1 MCGIAGC
8 FKPKWAAH
16 RESSRIVERMI
27 HTLIHRGPDSGG
39 LWSSENGEICLGHRR
54 LSIIDLSPSGAQ
66 PMHGQDRAQV
76 ITYNGEIYNYLE
88 LCKELQQ
95 QNISFRGHSDTE
107 VLLAAIDRWGFVKAL
122 EKLVGMFAIALWDS
136 RSRKLFLARD
146 RAGKKPLY
154 YYNDGK
160 SFYFSSEIK
169 AFKGHD
175 ELKLT
180 IDEEAVSHYLS
191 LGYIPCPLTIYKE
204 IREVPPGHYMIVNS
218 SLDLNSGVYW
228 RYHSG
233 ECLKRSISFQDIVEK
248 TDSLL
253 SDAIRLRLRADVPV
267 GIFLSGGID
276 SGLITAIASK
286 VSGQQIKTFT
296 VGFDSET
303 FDESFP
309 ARLVAKKYATDHSE
323 IRLPSRL
330 DDLLPE
336 IVNAYD
342 EPFADPS
349 AVPTFAVAK
358 AASSHIKVI
367 LNGEGADELFG
378 GYRRHQAMKYLVNIA
393 NLIKFIPEKFWRIMV
408 DSLPVPRKS
417 RTIYAFFHR
426 FSRGVP
432 ESPFER
438 YLVWGSDGFTE
449 KEKSLFLGEDTTA
462 QHYTAKYLEIYFS
475 WLETSDPVK
484 HFMALDFLS
493 MMVDSL
499 LVKMDI
505 ATMAHG
511 LEARCPFLDHRLVE
525 TVSCLPVRTLMSGHQ
540 SKPVLRELAKRYLP
554 VELVTAPKRGFEIP
568 LIQWMND
575 YLFSMTR
582 DLCKSSNGIIS
593 QLFDQKALDR
603 LFEKPAWMDEERW
616 AKRMWIIMMLALWD
630 YQK

>member
-1 MCGIAGC
+1 
-8 FKPKWAAH
+8 
-16 RESSRIVERMI
+16 
-27 HTLIHRGPDSGG
+27 
-39 LWSSENGEICLGHRR
+39 
-54 LSIIDLSPSGAQ
+54 
-66 PMHGQDRAQV
+66 
-76 ITYNGEIYNYLE
+76 
-88 LCKELQQ
+88 
-95 QNISFRGHSDTE
+95 
-107 VLLAAIDRWGFVKAL
+107 
-122 EKLVGMFAIALWDS
+122 
-136 RSRKLFLARD
+136 
-146 RAGKKPLY
+146 
-154 YYNDGK
+154 
-160 SFYFSSEIK
+160 
-169 AFKGHD
+169 
-175 ELKLT
+175 
-180 IDEEAVSHYLS
+180 
-191 LGYIPCPLTIYKE
+191 LTIYKE
-204 IREVPPGHYMIVNS
+204 VREVPPGHYMIVNS
-218 SLDLNSGVYW
+218 SLNLNSGSYW
-228 RYHSG
+228 RYPSG
-233 ECLKRSISFQDIVEK
+233 VPIKRSISFQDAVEK

-267 GIFLSGGID
+267 GVFLSGGID

-296 VGFDSET
+296 VGFDSEA
-303 FDESFP
+303 FDESLP

-336 IVNAYD
+336 IVDAYD

-378 GYRRHQAMKYLVNIA
+378 GYRRHQAMKYLVNISK
-393 NLIKFIPEKFWRIMV
+393 LVKFIPEKFWRIMV

-417 RTIYAFFHR
+417 RTRYAFFHR
-426 FSRGVP
+426 FSRGVS
-432 ESPFER
+432 EFPFER
-438 YLVWGSDGFTE
+438 YLSWGSDGFTE
-449 KEKSLFLGEDTTA
+449 KEKSLFLGERTTA
-462 QHYTAKYLEIYFS
+462 QHYTAKYLAKYFS

-484 HFMALDFLS
+484 HFMALDFSS

-525 TVSCLPVRTLMSGHQ
+525 TVSCLPVQTLMSGRQ

-575 YLFSMTR
+575 YLFSMTQ
-582 DLCKSSNGIIS
+582 DLCKSSNGIMS
-593 QLFDQKALDR
+593 QLYDKKELDR
-603 LFEKPAWMDEERW
+603 LIEKPAWMDEERW